1 MGIGKGDLA
10 CMVSMHEVNS
20 SLLAPT
26 QRGASLYSTE
36 LAKTHPRYG
45 SKLSFSDTFKKAARQ
60 TSFIKAVPNGAVKR
74 CA

>member
-10 CMVSMHEVNS
+10 CMVSMHE
-20 SLLAPT
+20 
-26 QRGASLYSTE
+26 G
-36 LAKTHPRYG
+36 YG